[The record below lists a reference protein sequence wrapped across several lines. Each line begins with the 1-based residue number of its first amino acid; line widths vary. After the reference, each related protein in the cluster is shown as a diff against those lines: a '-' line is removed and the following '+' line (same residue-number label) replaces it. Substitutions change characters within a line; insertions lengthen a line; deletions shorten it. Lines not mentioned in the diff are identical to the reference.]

1 MLGYWIDTASKD
13 KMERLVHSTLEHKG
27 EVITLNT
34 WFSKK
39 NAKNKCNRQ
48 IKRCLKDI
56 EAKVQYSM
64 KYIFIHICNV

>member
-13 KMERLVHSTLEHKG
+13 KMERLVDNTLERKG

-39 NAKNKCNRQ
+39 
-48 IKRCLKDI
+48 KREK
-56 EAKVQYSM
+56 QMS
-64 KYIFIHICNV
+64 